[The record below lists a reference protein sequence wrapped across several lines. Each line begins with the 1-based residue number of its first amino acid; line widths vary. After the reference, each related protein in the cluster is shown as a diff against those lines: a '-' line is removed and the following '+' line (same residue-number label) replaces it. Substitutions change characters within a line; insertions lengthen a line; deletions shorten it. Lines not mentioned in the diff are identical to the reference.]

1 MAVSKTKLGGGV
13 ALAACLLLATTSR
26 SKADPA
32 VVGIEATCP
41 ATGPGLVACGTIGL
55 GIHELY
61 KAASGQDAFGPNGEI
76 MKLLAVPVHIVDGN
90 VKGSER
96 ESGDLAKVLR
106 ATLGISARD
115 IDRYGIW
122 GGPNSI
128 FRKPFG

>member
-1 MAVSKTKLGGGV
+1 
-13 ALAACLLLATTSR
+13 
-26 SKADPA
+26 
-32 VVGIEATCP
+32 
-41 ATGPGLVACGTIGL
+41 
-55 GIHELY
+55 
-61 KAASGQDAFGPNGEI
+61 